1 MKKFGDPFAQLCTVL
16 YIVLYI
22 LQYNSVALD
31 ATLESSN
38 CSLSFSPNS
47 QIFGSHMTVSR
58 QARPGPGI
66 VSSSAKES
74 TLALSQVHPALP
86 QVDLTS
92 IRKQFCTQCIVTV
105 LSILTQPSPFRWTLS
120 LQVQALMWILN
131 LVGVYYPVK
140 LHKHKATE

>member
-1 MKKFGDPFAQLCTVL
+1 MQSLLSKKVMKKFGDPFAQLCTVL
-16 YIVLYI
+16 YIVLHI

-31 ATLESSN
+31 ATLKSSN
-38 CSLSFSPNS
+38 CSFSFSPNS

-66 VSSSAKES
+66 VSPSAKES

-92 IRKQFCTQCIVTV
+92 IRKQFCTQCIVTDTAFTFSVNAIIASPGFNVNFKSFWCV
-105 LSILTQPSPFRWTLS
+105 LPS
-120 LQVQALMWILN
+120 
-131 LVGVYYPVK
+131 
-140 LHKHKATE
+140 